1 MKAYVYETFEQLG
14 RIPANIVIP
23 VGNGTLFIGAVK
35 ALEHLHASGAIE
47 RFPNIIA
54 LKSEKC
60 DPLYRAREA
69 GLEDPARVTPAP
81 TMAEGIAIGVPMRGR
96 EILDMMKRHDIRV
109 VHAPEDRILEARAL
123 LARRGIYCEHTTAA
137 NYAAY
142 TKPIYLAGDLN
153 TSKLPAAALESWKI
167 ISTSANTFVNTSSP
181 SRIDYVLVYTGNSPS
196 YEVLRT
202 AVPSYEEINVMTVS
216 DHLPVLVD
224 LKK

>member
-54 LKSEKC
+54 LQSEKC

-96 EILDMMKRHDIRV
+96 
-109 VHAPEDRILEARAL
+109 
-123 LARRGIYCEHTTAA
+123 RGIYCEHTTAA
-137 NYAAY
+137 NYAAWGRY
-142 TKPIYLAGDLN
+142 CELYGPTPDTLITMCGAGI
-153 TSKLPAAALESWKI
+153 K
-167 ISTSANTFVNTSSP
+167 
-181 SRIDYVLVYTGNSPS
+181 
-196 YEVLRT
+196 
-202 AVPSYEEINVMTVS
+202 S
-216 DHLPVLVD
+216 DH
-224 LKK
+224 